1 MTYREFITKLCGI
14 YTFSKGMIEV
24 YNEAF
29 KGKTEFSDYWKKFVT
44 SYTSSEKIP
53 MPSFWLKEDKSEPLE
68 DIEDRI
74 KDYNLAE
81 ITKQRLAEETAKRFE
96 RRESVGSIG
105 DITKKLLERK

>member
-44 SYTSSEKIP
+44 EYNSSEKIP
-53 MPSFWLKEDKSEPLE
+53 MPSFWLKEEKPEPV
-68 DIEDRI
+68 DTEDRS

-81 ITKQRLAEETAKRFE
+81 ITKQRLAEETAKRWE
-96 RRESVGSIG
+96 RRESVGSLG
-105 DITKKLLERK
+105 DIAKHLLERK

>member
-44 SYTSSEKIP
+44 EYSSSEKIP
-53 MPSFWLKEDKSEPLE
+53 MPSFWLKEEKTE
-68 DIEDRI
+68 
-74 KDYNLAE
+74 N
-81 ITKQRLAEETAKRFE
+81 EETPERQAERELMLEAIRKTEELQKKRIEAKYGKF
-96 RRESVGSIG
+96 
-105 DITKKLLERK
+105 D